1 MTATKLMNAHERSA
15 TGAGEVQCREQGDGA
30 FFAQYRWQKIRAQKR
45 KQNARASRTIR
56 EKTLV

>member
-15 TGAGEVQCREQGDGA
+15 TGAGEVQFREQGDGA
-30 FFAQYRWQKIRAQKR
+30 LFCPIPMAKNQGEKK
-45 KQNARASRTIR
+45 NARASRTIR